1 MRQWSWSILIYCLG
15 LRLLLLIPESL
26 WWHFSSDCPVIVIIG
41 WSTSSAISLCTCVF
55 ACFPSLSLFTSFCLS
70 ITPLYGF
77 APFSA
82 HHFIQILTVLCLAT
96 VSLYALACSHFLIFN
111 FWSTD
116 ILISLLLAGLEAAS
130 ASAPPDNLCFSA
142 LLSSAFFTDH
152 WLTDWLTTH
161 WLTDHYQHW
170 QRLCARAS
178 AGIICQF
185 HLLLLLWPLMQLTQ
199 FRSVSTQS
207 ERSITEQSF
216 DWLIDV
222 LCCGGGGDGDAGSD
236 GRRITSVPQVPCA
249 AVVVMMVWW
258 WSLWSTSFVI
268 VLLISS
274 R

>member
-152 WLTDWLTTH
+152 SLTDWPLPALTETLCTRERGHYLPVSSAAAALAIDATH
-161 WLTDHYQHW
+161 SVQISQYSVWAINY
-170 QRLCARAS
+170 RA
-178 AGIICQF
+178 I
-185 HLLLLLWPLMQLTQ
+185 
-199 FRSVSTQS
+199 V
-207 ERSITEQSF
+207 
-216 DWLIDV
+216 WLIDWCAV
-222 LCCGGGGDGDAGSD
+222 L
-236 GRRITSVPQVPCA
+236 
-249 AVVVMMVWW
+249 WW
-258 WSLWSTSFVI
+258 WWWWWCW
-268 VLLISS
+268 
-274 R
+274 